1 MAYGETK
8 VYFDGSHYIAI
19 PKKSRP
25 SKKSVSV
32 KSEKENKLKNEFEVA
47 YSEVKN
53 EKKKD
58 KIKIITEKLKDSFES
73 KEKVKE
79 FIEENMKRKTRNAIY
94 RRMRLIR
101 KLNLNKWNYFITFTY
116 DGNILTE
123 EEFKKKLTDCFKK
136 LTSRKQWKY
145 IGVWERG
152 SSTQRLH
159 FHGVFQIPEN
169 AMVGELVEVKDYDTR
184 NHKMRTT
191 LQNTYF
197 TKRFGRNDFSIIDDY
212 PNAMNDIAK
221 YLIKY
226 IEKSGEKIVS
236 SRNVKGSF
244 YSDIMDEDILAIMGD
259 EEHGIKLVLSDEF
272 GCWDEGCLIGTVSP
286 EVIDQMRKANI

>member
-32 KSEKENKLKNEFEVA
+32 KNEEESKLKNEFEVA

-53 EKKKD
+53 EKKKN

-145 IGVWERG
+145 IGVWERS

-226 IEKSGEKIVS
+226 IEKSGEKIIS

-259 EEHGIKLVLSDEF
+259 EEHGIKLILSDDF
-272 GCWDEGCLIGTVSP
+272 GCWDEGCLMGTVSP